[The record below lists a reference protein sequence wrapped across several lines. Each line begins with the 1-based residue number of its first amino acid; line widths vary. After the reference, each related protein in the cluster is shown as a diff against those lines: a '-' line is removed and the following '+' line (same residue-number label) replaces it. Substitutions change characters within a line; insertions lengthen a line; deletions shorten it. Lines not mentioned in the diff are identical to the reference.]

1 MAAITATA
9 AAAAK
14 DQVPQ
19 RQNTKKT
26 QHPFLSSVL
35 LYTYR
40 SSGTCTA
47 YRIGLLKYRT
57 GSEKYHRFFPPNAK
71 KSPRNISMMPDRASG
86 RAGPRFNDTPAL
98 FLKP

>member
-14 DQVPQ
+14 DHVSK
-19 RQNTKKT
+19 RQDTKKT

-35 LYTYR
+35 LFRAYR

-57 GSEKYHRFFPPNAK
+57 GSEKYHRFFKIKKK
-71 KSPRNISMMPDRASG
+71 KSLRDISMMPDRASC
-86 RAGPRFNDTPAL
+86 RAGPVSMTRRPSF
-98 FLKP
+98 